1 MPKITKHDLIT
12 YCKQRDSE
20 VCNDCEMREPCRIF
34 FEQYGYL
41 PYWLGDEHMTEEV
54 IEWTETR

>member
-54 IEWTETR
+54 IE